1 MATETAT
8 IINGDELYQDNN
20 NEIVIRRTK
29 IAYIETAN
37 TVDAADTFTFDL
49 ATVGGTTFLGVLGCK
64 HTTDNSVVVVE
75 NPTTAVSGTT
85 ITFTVPAGTDNDAR
99 IVKVFYE

>member
-1 MATETAT
+1 MAAETAT
-8 IINGDELYQDNN
+8 IVSGDNLEKDVNTQKD
-20 NEIVIRRTK
+20 IQRVK

-49 ATVGGTTFLGVLGCK
+49 ATVGGTTLLGVLGCK
-64 HTTDNSVVVVE
+64 HTTDDSVVVVE

-99 IVKVFYE
+99 IVKVFYS